1 MPTISERVLYRNK
14 ISVDMLAALQPL
26 APDYEIQVHHD
37 DNSRISIAYRPTQ
50 DDWFQTFIVPYM
62 VNNKDSED
70 PAIRMWVFMK
80 IIPEKYE
87 FLTAKQRIEAA
98 VKIFKERLNAFERL
112 TVYPACRSSRYAV

>member
-1 MPTISERVLYRNK
+1 MSATPERVLYRNK

-50 DDWFQTFIVPYM
+50 DDWFQTFIVPYSM
-62 VNNKDSED
+62 NNKDSED
-70 PAIRMWVFMK
+70 PATRMWVFMK

-87 FLTAKQRIEAA
+87 YLTAKQRTEAA
-98 VKIFKERLNAFERL
+98 VKIFKERLNAPERYSL
-112 TVYPACRSSRYAV
+112 PRARR